1 MNKITDFVVKDINL
15 VDIDLSI
22 YGGKTLLI
30 VNVASECGLTFHYEG
45 LQELYNEY
53 NSQGLEILAFP
64 SNQFGAQEPGT
75 NDEIKSFCTE
85 KYNVTFPIFNKIDV
99 NGPNEDPL
107 YTFLKSSKR
116 GFLGYKPIEWNFAKF
131 LISGN
136 GDVIKRYLPSTK
148 PNKIEKKIAKLL
160 A

>member
-15 VDIDLSI
+15 VDVDLSI
-22 YGGKTLLI
+22 YDGKTLLI

-64 SNQFGAQEPGT
+64 CNQFGAQEPGT
-75 NDEIKSFCTE
+75 NDEIKFFCTE

-131 LISGN
+131 LINGN

-148 PNKIEKKIAKLL
+148 PNKIEKKIVKLL

>member
-15 VDIDLSI
+15 VDVDLSI
-22 YGGKTLLI
+22 YDGKTLLI

-64 SNQFGAQEPGT
+64 CNQFGAQEPGT
-75 NDEIKSFCTE
+75 NDEIKFFCTE

-107 YTFLKSSKR
+107 YTFLKNSKR

-131 LISGN
+131 LINGD

>member
-15 VDIDLSI
+15 VDVDLSI
-22 YGGKTLLI
+22 YDGKTLLI

-64 SNQFGAQEPGT
+64 CNQFGAQEPGT

-131 LISGN
+131 LINGN

-148 PNKIEKKIAKLL
+148 PKKIEKKIAKLL
-160 A
+160 T